1 VRVYHGELT
10 KLPRHYVPRAG
21 DWPLCITKYFSD

>member
-10 KLPRHYVPRAG
+10 KLPRHYVPRLEFLHSA
-21 DWPLCITKYFSD
+21 PALF